1 MKNISKI
8 LMVVAVLGTVGA
20 AKAESSYS
28 VSEYYAMEQ
37 PSGKLLA
44 ITDNSRKASKVEY
57 LLSPTRLDK
66 GKYVVEVKKIADNLY
81 RVRNSDICVETRYCN
96 EYVSYWEEVVLIV
109 DSSYGYTKGKLIFD

>member
-8 LMVVAVLGTVGA
+8 LMVVAVLGTAGA

-44 ITDNSRKASKVEY
+44 ITDSSRSDIAEISDMSLY
-57 LLSPTRLDK
+57 CPTGTRLFLNTIAAPVLAINCLTMAVSLEMNRCGRESNLSEDFA
-66 GKYVVEVKKIADNLY
+66 KIF
-81 RVRNSDICVETRYCN
+81 EN
-96 EYVSYWEEVVLIV
+96 EN
-109 DSSYGYTKGKLIFD
+109 